1 MPSNGN
7 TFNYRD
13 RETLSSQLAWTA
25 RATHTHPYL
34 CVCVGGGVD
43 RKTGHRIDTNFRIPA
58 KKSKFQVFRIVKYVS
73 KRKDS

>member
-1 MPSNGN
+1 MQRQGN
-7 TFNYRD
+7 FEFTTSLD
-13 RETLSSQLAWTA
+13 SQGY
-25 RATHTHPYL
+25 THTPL
-34 CVCVGGGVD
+34 PVCVWRGVD